1 MHCYLVFNYIL
12 IRDQSF
18 ILMLLILVNNYLI
31 QTTCSQLGQDLS
43 LFHPTKKLPLLC
55 RRMKFLVISNDLLVQ
70 YNKLYYIGET
80 NSFVNFWKYRI
91 V

>member
-12 IRDQSF
+12 IRDQCF
-18 ILMLLILVNNYLI
+18 ILMLLILVNNYEI

-55 RRMKFLVISNDLLVQ
+55 RRMKFLV
-70 YNKLYYIGET
+70 KLYYIGET

>member
-1 MHCYLVFNYIL
+1 MHCYSVFNYIL

-43 LFHPTKKLPLLC
+43 LFHPTKKLALLG

-70 YNKLYYIGET
+70 LYYIGET